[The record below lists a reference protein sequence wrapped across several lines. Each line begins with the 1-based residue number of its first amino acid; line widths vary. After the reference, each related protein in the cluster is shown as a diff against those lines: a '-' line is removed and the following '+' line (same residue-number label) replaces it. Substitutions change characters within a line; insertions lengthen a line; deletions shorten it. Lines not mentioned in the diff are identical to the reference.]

1 MAEEGAELPD
11 PNRGQLNGTMGTR
24 CRERIIRA
32 QQRRA
37 QDQLDGK
44 GRQGYLA
51 KWRKNYAQ
59 SGWWCDLC
67 DFFSYFPDT
76 ACYECKSP
84 RPPTEVL
91 WKYAYRKEVRAEAV
105 RNVEQAI
112 KEDSEVETNYLI
124 GKGKY
129 TNAQA
134 PEWLDSE
141 DKDKENAHAYSL
153 TRRSMYYQ
161 GRTDDL
167 ATESQKIA
175 AYNMMVCMTE
185 GAMEN
190 PTHTGMKG
198 IRVGGNDEDI
208 GDEVMREIA
217 EEDAAEAAANAE
229 AGSSK
234 GQDPEDKQDRDFIEK
249 LTSVP
254 LLDKNNQFLSFEDKL
269 GRFEKYTVQFTLH
282 AIRTDSNYFA
292 LRGIGACGRPSSTLK
307 NKQVASS
314 VNETVKFIF
323 DKP

>member
-1 MAEEGAELPD
+1 
-11 PNRGQLNGTMGTR
+11 
-24 CRERIIRA
+24 
-32 QQRRA
+32 
-37 QDQLDGK
+37 
-44 GRQGYLA
+44 
-51 KWRKNYAQ
+51 
-59 SGWWCDLC
+59 
-67 DFFSYFPDT
+67 
-76 ACYECKSP
+76 
-84 RPPTEVL
+84 
-91 WKYAYRKEVRAEAV
+91 
-105 RNVEQAI
+105 
-112 KEDSEVETNYLI
+112 LI

-129 TNAQA
+129 TNTQA

-217 EEDAAEAAANAE
+217 EEDAAEAAARDAE

-282 AIRTDSNYFA
+282 ATRIDSAQFSQPLSTSHHIHPVPTNQLSEKLELA
-292 LRGIGACGRPSSTLK
+292 ACD
-307 NKQVASS
+307 VIW
-314 VNETVKFIF
+314 TVRF
-323 DKP
+323 

>member
-1 MAEEGAELPD
+1 M
-11 PNRGQLNGTMGTR
+11 
-24 CRERIIRA
+24 
-32 QQRRA
+32 
-37 QDQLDGK
+37 
-44 GRQGYLA
+44 
-51 KWRKNYAQ
+51 
-59 SGWWCDLC
+59 
-67 DFFSYFPDT
+67 
-76 ACYECKSP
+76 
-84 RPPTEVL
+84 
-91 WKYAYRKEVRAEAV
+91 
-105 RNVEQAI
+105 
-112 KEDSEVETNYLI
+112 I

-129 TNAQA
+129 TNTQA

-217 EEDAAEAAANAE
+217 EEDAAEAAARDAE

-234 GQDPEDKQDRDFIEK
+234 DQDPEDKQDRDFIEK

-269 GRFEKYTVQFTLH
+269 GRFEKYTVQFAFH
-282 AIRTDSNYFA
+282 ATRID
-292 LRGIGACGRPSSTLK
+292 
-307 NKQVASS
+307 
-314 VNETVKFIF
+314 
-323 DKP
+323 

>member
-1 MAEEGAELPD
+1 MAAEGAELPD

-37 QDQLDGK
+37 QDQLAGK
-44 GRQGYLA
+44 DKKGYLA

-76 ACYECKSP
+76 ACYECRSP
-84 RPPTEVL
+84 RPPTEEL

-105 RNVEQAI
+105 RNVEHAI
-112 KEDSEVETNYLI
+112 KEDSEIETNYLV
-124 GKGKY
+124 GRGKY
-129 TNAQA
+129 TNTQA
-134 PEWLDSE
+134 PEWLDGE
-141 DKDKENAHAYSL
+141 DKNHENMHAHSL

-185 GAMEN
+185 GAMNN

-198 IRVGGNDEDI
+198 IRVGAVDEDI
-208 GDEVMREIA
+208 GDEVMKEIA
-217 EEDAAEAAANAE
+217 EEDAAAEAEAN

-234 GQDPEDKQDRDFIEK
+234 SQDPEDKEDRDFIEK

-269 GRFEKYTVQFTLH
+269 GRV
-282 AIRTDSNYFA
+282 
-292 LRGIGACGRPSSTLK
+292 
-307 NKQVASS
+307 
-314 VNETVKFIF
+314 
-323 DKP
+323 